1 MNLAE
6 NNTISMKLYC
16 LAIEAYYA
24 KKIPIEGVKYTL
36 KYSLSELIHN
46 LEIVNPNN
54 ITFDKK
60 IESLDKKRFLDDLI
74 RLCLM
79 YKDSLKRMCDDVNL
93 NSPNYNEIY
102 DRSLDITIFMAEKVI
117 ANTQLKKS
125 SYDEIQIILDSKFY
139 REYVENLYKQFQQ
152 KMGGFANM
160 CEFLFSKK

>member
-1 MNLAE
+1 
-6 NNTISMKLYC
+6 
-16 LAIEAYYA
+16 
-24 KKIPIEGVKYTL
+24 L
-36 KYSLSELIHN
+36 KQ
-46 LEIVNPNN
+46 
-54 ITFDKK
+54 
-60 IESLDKKRFLDDLI
+60 
-74 RLCLM
+74 
-79 YKDSLKRMCDDVNL
+79 MCDDVNL